1 MLVAEIE
8 GDWFIIL
15 RGLKDLRQVRC
26 NGGSDCRGHLW
37 PVKR

>member
-15 RGLKDLRQVRC
+15 RGLKDLRQVSC
-26 NGGSDCRGHLW
+26 NGAPTIADTCGLQ
-37 PVKR
+37 